1 MEFTRRQVLKYG
13 AGAGAA
19 LFLPWEIGTRAALRR
34 LRRRRRLPGGDIP
47 KYLLPLIVPPAMPRT
62 AVLRTGGK
70 NVDYYEIA
78 VRQFVQQILPP
89 SLPATTVWSY
99 GSANHPATFN
109 YPAFTI
115 ESRWR
120 RPARVKWIND
130 LKNPSTGNFLPHIL
144 PVDPTL
150 HWANPPGGNAGRD
163 ERPDFSSTP
172 GPYAGPVPIVT
183 HLHGI
188 EGVLQESDGYA
199 EAWYLPAAGTSPPA
213 SRPPAPSTTR
223 SSSPRRS
230 GRLGAGH
237 GRVRVPERAA
247 CDHALVPRPH
257 ARHDPPQRVRGAG
270 RLLPAARRAGRRP
283 EPPAAGAGA
292 RAGDPPGRS
301 YYEIPLAIQD
311 RSFNDDGSLFY
322 PDSREFFDGFAG
334 RTSATAA
341 ATSRRSGTRSSSAT
355 RCS

>member
-1 MEFTRRQVLKYG
+1 
-13 AGAGAA
+13 
-19 LFLPWEIGTRAALRR
+19 
-34 LRRRRRLPGGDIP
+34 
-47 KYLLPLIVPPAMPRT
+47 MPRT
-62 AVLRTGGK
+62 PTSALRGEEL
-70 NVDYYEIA
+70 DYYEIA

-130 LKNPSTGNFLPHIL
+130 LKDPSTGNFLPHIL

-150 HWANPPGGNAGRD
+150 HWANPPGGTARRD
-163 ERPDFSSTP
+163 ERPDFSSIPPAVHGP
-172 GPYAGPVPIVT
+172 GADRDPPARQR
-183 HLHGI
+183 
-188 EGVLQESDGYA
+188 ERAQEHDGYA
-199 EAWYLPAAGTSPPA
+199 EAWYLPAAANIPAGFATTGTFYDP
-213 SRPPAPSTTR
+213 SRQ
-223 SSSPRRS
+223 SSP
-230 GRLGAGH
+230 LGADWAPGTR
-237 GRVRVPERAA
+237 GVRVPERPAR
-247 CDHALVPRPH
+247 DDALVPRPH
-257 ARHDPPQRVRGAG
+257 ARHDPAERLRGPG
-270 RLLPAARRAGRRP
+270 GLLPAARRTRATPQRQLPG
-283 EPPAAGAGA
+283 PAPAL
-292 RAGDPPGRS
+292 GDPPGTR

-334 RTSATAA
+334 PYIGRTA